1 MEIKRSEFDQI
12 VGEVHDVLDALLVG
26 APLDS
31 DEAAIQ
37 VTEKVLERIG
47 VVVMDTG
54 ERVRPF
60 SMSVSD
66 LEKYE
71 DPYNVCD

>member
-12 VGEVHDVLDALLVG
+12 VGEVHGVLGALLVG
-26 APLDS
+26 TPLDS

-37 VTEKVLERIG
+37 ATEKVLEKLG
-47 VVVMDTG
+47 VVVVDTG

-60 SMSVSD
+60 FMSVSD
-66 LEKYE
+66 LEKYD
-71 DPYNVCD
+71 DPYNDL